1 MDYKKPLASLMED
14 DWISSVGRPSSA
26 ASAARPQSPF
36 RRNGL
41 LWSGDG
47 GSALA
52 TSSRIPFDPH
62 NKTTSPSSLSCVTRE
77 TSDEDCAR
85 HRFIVWAAVKR
96 NSSSN
101 MTPEDRLRCPLY
113 NCPRQFQNHEAML
126 KHLAVCERLAL
137 GQYWCFNHS
146 RVERFDDV
154 KCKRCLG
161 HPSKRRK
168 MLSLAKNFFQSI
180 GHKSKKGDHGD
191 RFDVDNTS
199 LLPPSYDSLGITPL
213 NESNPTELSADEI
226 MEIDSVEVTATRT
239 TRTTQT
245 TLTTAASPFDAV
257 IDPQALHIPIMPLPF
272 LPELD
277 STAMSNQAFMP
288 WQPTSIHSAP
298 PYAAAAGLE
307 DSGGVSPSSKPS
319 LQVDTHGLQGRR
331 HAPRPALPVV
341 PRSKGLSP
349 SSSVRS
355 NASTDTNATTASN
368 VSSLIS
374 PASNWSGVW
383 SVSGVNTNLTSP
395 VDDFLTDNAFSEA
408 TANLC
413 SSFDPHDFFSE
424 LPADF
429 PQDATAPNSSEDMS
443 TDPLFYMEIPTSNN
457 VSLGNNIT
465 TEDSSN
471 DLIDLNQLVVEQ
483 TDICCSEVKTM
494 IGSSWDALQEHLLS
508 SIVKIQHVRNN
519 PLADH
524 LRSMSTK
531 TIAIAGLQTLRTLL
545 DGGQP
550 SSAVDTLCFVH
561 LIYAFS
567 LVVYEQE
574 ASHRS
579 NDFYLQALTYTHS
592 LQRQEQS
599 WYSELVYV
607 IWDPDL
613 AQADINSYLGV
624 TPASQMSRSSSLKGK
639 SPQITTSDARDLDA
653 DSLLIA
659 ARNFLD
665 ELEGSLLLGH
675 ISASPEIQTCGLYT
689 RHLQETNPGTSI
701 HFAFPMTV
709 KYVLDMLRE
718 EFAATENLAEKLNTI
733 YPRVENGTI
742 SSVRRVE
749 IEVLHA
755 GKDCM
760 PSATYFGNFSSRVKR
775 LCDLI
780 YEQHDREGTSRRG
793 VYHDLGISLIQNIIP
808 EFDTLTGTF
817 SGDLPQEHED
827 LDELFFNKMADADG
841 DNASNDP
848 FADIKSPFNLL
859 SPPSFSST
867 SIGLQVP
874 TVITTPPEPS
884 RSVSQTSSPANPD
897 QNGQQPATAEGSNQD
912 QSPSQQAE
920 VPYSR
925 CDLCDYQPKGDPQW
939 FKGSMSKHKK
949 LQHSQDP
956 PKIYECP
963 FPGCSSRYKNRPDN
977 LRQHQIEK
985 GHWVSGEESVAPRR
999 PSKRKK
1005 VALDDE

>member
-1 MDYKKPLASLMED
+1 MDCKKPFASLMED
-14 DWISSVGRPSSA
+14 DWASPVSRASSA

-36 RRNGL
+36 PRNGL

-52 TSSRIPFDPH
+52 TSSRSSPLDH
-62 NKTTSPSSLSCVTRE
+62 HSKTAQPSSLSCVTRE

-101 MTPEDRLRCPLY
+101 MTPEDRLRCPLF

-180 GHKSKKGDHGD
+180 GHKSKKGEHGD
-191 RFDVDNTS
+191 RFDIDNVS

-213 NESNPTELSADEI
+213 NGNNPTELSSNEI
-226 MEIDSVEVTATRT
+226 MEIDSVEVTGIRT
-239 TRTTQT
+239 TR
-245 TLTTAASPFDAV
+245 TTAASPFDAV
-257 IDPQALHIPIMPLPF
+257 IDPQTLHIPIMPLPI

-277 STAMSNQAFMP
+277 STVMSNQAFMQ
-288 WQPTSIHSAP
+288 WQPTPIHTAP
-298 PYAAAAGLE
+298 PYAAAAGPE
-307 DSGGVSPSSKPS
+307 ASGGISPSPKPS
-319 LQVDTHGLQGRR
+319 LQVDTYGLQGRR

-413 SSFDPHDFFSE
+413 PSFDPHDFFSE

-429 PQDATAPNSSEDMS
+429 PADPAISNPSEDLS
-443 TDPLFYMEIPTSNN
+443 ADPLFYMEIPTSDHVPLDTNLM
-457 VSLGNNIT
+457 LG
-465 TEDSSN
+465 DSSN
-471 DLIDLNQLVVEQ
+471 NMIALNRPEIEQ
-483 TDICCSEVKTM
+483 TDICCFEVKTM

-508 SIVKIQHVRNN
+508 SIVKIQDVRNN

-524 LRSMSTK
+524 LSSMSTK
-531 TIAIAGLQTLRTLL
+531 TIAMAGLRTLRTLL

-550 SSAVDTLCFVH
+550 SSASDTLCFIH

-567 LVVYEQE
+567 LVV
-574 ASHRS
+574 
-579 NDFYLQALTYTHS
+579 LQGH
-592 LQRQEQS
+592 EQS
-599 WYSELVYV
+599 WYTELAYI
-607 IWDPDL
+607 IWDPDI
-613 AQADINSYLGV
+613 AQADMNNYLAA
-624 TPASQMSRSSSLKGK
+624 TPASEMSRSSSLKGK
-639 SPQITTSDARDLDA
+639 SPQTTIGDAGVRYD
-653 DSLLIA
+653 DSLLVA

-665 ELEGSLLLGH
+665 GLILDPELEGSLLLGH
-675 ISASPEIQTCGLYT
+675 ISTSPDVQTCELYAK
-689 RHLQETNPGTSI
+689 HVQDTNPGASV
-701 HFAFPMTV
+701 HFGFSMTV
-709 KYVLDMLRE
+709 KYVLDMLGG
-718 EFAATENLAEKLNTI
+718 EFASTGNLVEKLNTI
-733 YPRVENGTI
+733 YPRVESGTI

-755 GKDCM
+755 GKECM
-760 PSATYFGNFSSRVKR
+760 PSATYFGNFASRVKR

-793 VYHDLGISLIQNIIP
+793 VYHGLGVSLIQSIIP
-808 EFDTLTGTF
+808 EFDNSTGTF
-817 SGDLPQEHED
+817 SSDLPEEHD
-827 LDELFFNKMADADG
+827 ALDEFFNKMADADS
-841 DNASNDP
+841 DDATNSP
-848 FADIKSPFNLL
+848 FANMKSAFDL
-859 SPPSFSST
+859 
-867 SIGLQVP
+867 VP

-884 RSVSQTSSPANPD
+884 TTVSQTASPANPD
-897 QNGQQPATAEGSNQD
+897 QNGQQPARAEGSNRD
-912 QSPSQQAE
+912 RSTGQQAE

-925 CDLCDYQPKGDPQW
+925 CDLCGYQPKGDPQW

-949 LQHSQDP
+949 LQHSNDP
-956 PKIYECP
+956 PKIYKCP
-963 FPGCSSRYKNRPDN
+963 FEGCSSQYKNRPDN

-985 GHWVSGEESVAPRR
+985 GHWVTGEESVAPRR

-1005 VALDDE
+1005 VAAEDE